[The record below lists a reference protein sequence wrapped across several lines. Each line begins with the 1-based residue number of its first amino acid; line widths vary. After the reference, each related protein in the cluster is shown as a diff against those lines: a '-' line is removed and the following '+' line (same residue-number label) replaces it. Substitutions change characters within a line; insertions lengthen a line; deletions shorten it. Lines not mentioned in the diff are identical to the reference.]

1 MIIFLGCLA
10 VFYLMVFAFL
20 YNWSLDLQNIFVGLF
35 VWVGWLLLLPCVV
48 VQILVW
54 SNHG

>member
-10 VFYLMVFAFL
+10 VFYLMVFVFL
-20 YNWSLDLQNIFVGLF
+20 YAWSLDLKNLFVGAF
-35 VWVGWLLLLPCVV
+35 VWLSWLLLFPCVV

-54 SNHG
+54 NNHG

>member
-35 VWVGWLLLLPCVV
+35 VWVGWLLLFPCVV

>member
-20 YNWSLDLQNIFVGLF
+20 YNWALDLKNIFVGLF
-35 VWVGWLLLLPCVV
+35 VWIGWLFLFPCVV